1 MSFGKWGFGFGDA
14 SGSGGGGSS
23 NTWQQLDEFE
33 VGQAGSPMVDG
44 QQVYSPVPIT
54 ATNVRVYA
62 SGVAL
67 PNFQLSIGGRY
78 VSYTL
83 GSGYLTIVGG
93 VNEQE
98 YIIIDIAK

>member
-1 MSFGKWGFGFGDA
+1 MSFGKWGFGFGDG
-14 SGSGGGGSS
+14 GSGGGISS

-33 VGQAGSPMVDG
+33 VGQVDSPMVDG
-44 QQVYSPVPIT
+44 QQVYNNALLAGS
-54 ATNVRVYA
+54 TNVRVYA

-78 VSYTL
+78 VSYIA
-83 GSGYLTIVGG
+83 GYAYLTIVGG

-98 YIIIDIAK
+98 YIIIDMAK